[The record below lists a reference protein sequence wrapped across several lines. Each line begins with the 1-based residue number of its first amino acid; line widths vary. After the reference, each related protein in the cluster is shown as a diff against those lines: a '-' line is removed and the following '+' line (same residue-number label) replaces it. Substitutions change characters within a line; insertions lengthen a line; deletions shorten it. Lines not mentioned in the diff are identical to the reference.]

1 MTGINIRHS
10 KGFTLIELLIVLA
23 LFVFIIDATVSIFV
37 SIVHHQKRVLADQE
51 LLDQANYVLES
62 ISNSLKMA
70 QEDKA
75 GICLYRDAI
84 RYPGYFYIL
93 THRDGDSGFYQGIK
107 FLNANGICEEFFL
120 DNDGQFKKSDN
131 VNLPQ
136 NIISSKFNIVYARFL
151 INGDKTVTGSSK
163 NALAVPRVTMV
174 LNIQHQ
180 TEGSLQGKVIQTTI
194 SQRNY

>member
-1 MTGINIRHS
+1 MK

-70 QEDKA
+70 QEDKI
-75 GICLYRDAI
+75 GNCLYRDAVH
-84 RYPGYFYIL
+84 YPGYFYIL
-93 THRDGDSGFYQGIK
+93 THRDSNSGFYQGIK
-107 FLNANGICEEFFL
+107 FLNANGMCEEFFL
-120 DNDGQFKKSDN
+120 DNDGQFKKSNN

-136 NIISSKFNIVYARFL
+136 NVISGKFNIVYARFL
-151 INGDKTVTGSSK
+151 INGDKTVAGASK
-163 NALAVPRVTMV
+163 SALMVPRVTMV

-180 TEGSLQGKVIQTTI
+180 TEGNLQGKVIQTTI
-194 SQRNY
+194 SQRNPDVRK